1 MPGTMRTTEDK
12 ILFESKKKKHNW
24 ELKNKLKMK

>member
-12 ILFESKKKKHNW
+12 IVFKKARKKAQL
-24 ELKNKLKMK
+24 ELKNKL